1 MQTERIKKI
10 NKERNRRNTGD
21 NNSLNFSEIN
31 DRQQN
36 IDQGRLENTGKDRYQ
51 KNLHQT
57 IFELQKTKPKTKSKS

>member
-31 DRQQN
+31 DRQQKL
-36 IDQGRLENTGKDRYQ
+36 IKYSHL
-51 KNLHQT
+51 
-57 IFELQKTKPKTKSKS
+57 